1 MTTAMFPLGTVLLP
15 HMPLPLR
22 LFEPRY
28 LVMLTE
34 LLEDDEP
41 EFGVVLIERGPESGG
56 GHAPG
61 SQTRFGVGTMAR
73 ITHVAAGEDDVQ
85 LLARGTRRVEV
96 IEWLEDDPYPR
107 AIVRELPE
115 LEWDEELRGLRD
127 RAEDAVRSFRA
138 RASEFAELAGDV
150 DVELDD
156 DPVASSWQLAGIA
169 PIGPLDQLR
178 LLRSTTLRQLL
189 SQLIEAVEE
198 ASQVLRASSVDT
210 TLDEELAALLD
221 EERGEEDSPDTP

>member
-61 SQTRFGVGTMAR
+61 SQTRFGIGTMAR

-96 IEWLEDDPYPR
+96 VEWLEDDPYPR

-115 LEWDEELRGLRD
+115 LEWDEELRGLHG
-127 RAEDAVRSFRA
+127 RAEQTVRNLRA
-138 RASEFAELAGDV
+138 RAAEFAELAGDA

-156 DPVASSWQLAGIA
+156 DPVASAWQLAGIA

-178 LLRSTTLRQLL
+178 LLRSTSLRELL
-189 SQLIEAVEE
+189 SQLVESVEE
-198 ASQVLRASSVDT
+198 ASQVLRASAVDT
-210 TLDEELAALLD
+210 SLDEELAALLD
-221 EERGEEDSPDTP
+221 EERGEE

>member
-34 LLEDDEP
+34 LLENDEP

-96 IEWLEDDPYPR
+96 VEWLEDDPYPR

-115 LEWDEELRGLRD
+115 LEWDEELRSLRD

-178 LLRSTTLRQLL
+178 LLRSTSLRQLL
-189 SQLIEAVEE
+189 SQLIESVEE

-210 TLDEELAALLD
+210 SLDEELAALLD
-221 EERGEEDSPDTP
+221 EERGEED